1 MDPATHCLAIL
12 RPQPE
17 HLWDRLKAVLQAQD
31 GPLIAVARQDGTG
44 TFQAET
50 WGPILQARVA
60 EALDA
65 VWQHGEAWRAFGPV
79 G

>member
-1 MDPATHCLAIL
+1 M
-12 RPQPE
+12 
-17 HLWDRLKAVLQAQD
+17 
-31 GPLIAVARQDGTG
+31 ARQDGTG